1 VAGKPKR
8 TSKAVEAVAR
18 CEAAQSPENIDTLS
32 PEETRLMLHELQVH
46 QIELEMQNEELR
58 RTQVEMH
65 AARARYF
72 DLYDLAP
79 VGYCTLS
86 EKGLILQ
93 ANLAAAA
100 QLGLARGALIK
111 QLFTRF
117 ILKGDQDIYYLQRKQ
132 LLESGGHL
140 TWDLR
145 MVKSDGTQIRMHL
158 AATAAQGASDE
169 TVIRIVMM
177 ACNRP

>member
-1 VAGKPKR
+1 MAGK
-8 TSKAVEAVAR
+8 SKGIEAMAR
-18 CEAAQSPENIDTLS
+18 QEVAQSPETVEALS

-46 QIELEMQNEELR
+46 QVELEMQNEELR
-58 RTQVEMH
+58 RTQVELE

-79 VGYCTLS
+79 VGYCTLN

-100 QLGLARGALIK
+100 QLGLARSALVK

-117 ILKGDQDIYYLQRKQ
+117 ILKADQDIYYLHRKQ
-132 LLESGGHL
+132 LLESGGPQAC
-140 TWDLR
+140 DLR
-145 MVKSDGTQIRMHL
+145 LVKSDGSQFRTHL
-158 AATAAQGASDE
+158 AATTAKDANDE
-169 TVIRIVMM
+169 PVIRIVMM
-177 ACNRP
+177 LCTRP